1 MSLRSAAATALHEA
15 FRAHWVPLL
24 EKIGFTL
31 AKPKHV
37 KPGLVVA
44 LAVRALDAKRRLEAT
59 LWCDSGSGAHLRFR
73 LDAIEPVH
81 GEECS
86 RDVALRWDGR
96 SAIDACAREFLPHE
110 SEERLRLAITFLA
123 GAFAANAEQ
132 IAIAVPEIA
141 SDLRAAA
148 VTASWRDSA
157 ARASALWQS
166 RHARGDIDDLHVP
179 GTIVFSGEKLV
190 YVEAEGRRLMF
201 RLPAR
206 QLDGSRPITVSGW
219 CKTAAGT
226 RVATKLINGERVWTF
241 DLRGEVV
248 AVHAPL
254 A

>member
-1 MSLRSAAATALHEA
+1 MSSRSAAATALHEA
-15 FRAHWVPLL
+15 FRADWIPLL
-24 EKIGFTL
+24 KTIGFTL

-44 LAVRALDAKRRLEAT
+44 LAVRALDAKRRLEAM
-59 LWCDSGSGAHLRFR
+59 LWCDGGSGSHLRFR

-81 GEECS
+81 GEECF
-86 RDVALRWDGR
+86 REVALSWDGR
-96 SAIDACAREFLPHE
+96 SGIDACAREFLPHE
-110 SEERLRLAITFLA
+110 SEERLRLAIAFLA
-123 GAFAANAEQ
+123 GAFAANAEPMAV
-132 IAIAVPEIA
+132 AIPEIA

-148 VTASWRDSA
+148 ANASWRDSA

-166 RHARGDIDDLHVP
+166 RHARGDIEELEVP
-179 GTIVFSGEKLV
+179 GKIVFSGEKLL

-201 RLPAR
+201 RVSAR

-248 AVHAPL
+248 AVHPPL